1 MTNEYKLL
9 VEGKYESIDFL
20 EKNELDFFLK
30 KELIVINGSSFKVAF
45 VGEII
50 TTENSYFSLPKNF
63 EKTEEN
69 VNLFKK
75 VLDSYR
81 TFKKDGKTLLTN
93 NTFTVSNTGD
103 IKSEK
108 FYFNQLKDYF
118 LDYITYEFIYPKKR
132 IQKHSTSPMSGGK
145 IDVFTTMKNRKQ
157 KGPGITYKTKDIVNS
172 KDWKLDDIYWSVI
185 NQLSQR
191 YANTDDL
198 RRITELKDSLNKEGY
213 KIENIDIS
221 NREQAIKDI
230 NKCEVG
236 IIHQPIKSTLLSY
249 FKDRSIG
256 EKYSINVFY
265 TLKFQYVWEELLRKS
280 LKENKDFRN
289 ELRHR
294 FERKETRTKWFT
306 NKENLE
312 IFTIA
317 NRIKDWSEKEIGTGI
332 RIQYEVD
339 VKSIPDIFS
348 DHDNKRFIG
357 DAKYYQ
363 DPENSEFEKEFRTYN
378 SLTENRYPMVVFVP
392 GVKTKVLQTRKEGDL
407 ELIIFHI
414 SVQESIKDSIDDTNN
429 TIEKVQTL
437 IGKYTDRFFNR
448 Y

>member
-30 KELIVINGSSFKVAF
+30 KELIVINGNSFKVAF

-50 TTENSYFSLPKNF
+50 TTDNSYFSLPKNF

-236 IIHQPIKSTLLSY
+236 IIHQPIKSTLLNY

-280 LKENKDFRN
+280 LKENINFRN
-289 ELRHR
+289 ELKNK
-294 FERKETRTKWFT
+294 FERKETRTKWFS
-306 NKENLE
+306 NKEDLE
-312 IFTIA
+312 IFTNT
-317 NRIKDWSEKEIGTGI
+317 NRIKDWSEKEISNGI

-348 DHDNKRFIG
+348 DHGGKRFIG

-378 SLTENRYPMVVFVP
+378 SLTDNRYPMVVFVP

-414 SVQESIKDSIDDTNN
+414 SVQESIKDSIDDTND
-429 TIEKVQTL
+429 TIERVQTL
-437 IGKYTDRFFNR
+437 IGKYTDRFFNS

>member
-1 MTNEYKLL
+1 MNNEYKLL

-30 KELIVINGSSFKVAF
+30 KELIVRKGNSFKVAF

-75 VLDSYR
+75 VLNAYR

-93 NTFTVSNTGD
+93 NTFAVSRTGD

-132 IQKHSTSPMSGGK
+132 TQKHSTNPMSGGK
-145 IDVFTTMKNRKQ
+145 IDIFATMKNRRQ
-157 KGPGITYKTKDIVNS
+157 KGPGITYKTKDIANS
-172 KDWKLDDIYWSVI
+172 KDWMLDDIYWSVI
-185 NQLSQR
+185 DQLSKK
-191 YANTDDL
+191 YANAEDF
-198 RRITELKDSLNKEGY
+198 RRITELKESLNKEGY
-213 KIENIDIS
+213 KVDVIDIS
-221 NREQAIKDI
+221 NREKTISDI

-249 FKDRSIG
+249 FKDISIG
-256 EKYSINVFY
+256 DKYSINVFY

-280 LKENKDFRN
+280 LKNNIDFRD
-289 ELRHR
+289 ELKQK
-294 FERKETRTKWFT
+294 FERKEKRSQWFATK
-306 NKENLE
+306 EDLE
-312 IFTIA
+312 IFA
-317 NRIKDWSEKEIGTGI
+317 ASNRIKSWSMKDVANGV

-348 DHDNKRFIG
+348 EYNGKRFIG

-378 SLTENRYPMVVFVP
+378 NLTENRYPMVVFVP
-392 GVKTKVLQTRKEGDL
+392 STKTKVLHARREDDL
-407 ELIIFHI
+407 ELIIFYI
-414 SVQESIKDSIDDTNN
+414 SVQQSIKDSIEDSNN
-429 TIEKVQTL
+429 TIERVQML
-437 IGKYTDRFFNR
+437 IGKYTDRPFIN